1 MSKADERRCKCCGLR
16 KHLSAFQPGVWDAK
30 EGSSKTPARDR
41 WCIECQEREVLI
53 PTEQINL
60 SKMAAKNKYLEQ
72 TYNISLKQYEKMYM
86 EQAGLCAIC
95 RKPTTIEKPFLF
107 VDHDHDTGKV
117 RGLLCHKCNAGI
129 GLFEDNVNSL
139 NFAIQYLRNNSSGQN
154 DI

>member
-1 MSKADERRCKCCGLR
+1 
-16 KHLSAFQPGVWDAK
+16 
-30 EGSSKTPARDR
+30 
-41 WCIECQEREVLI
+41 
-53 PTEQINL
+53 
-60 SKMAAKNKYLEQ
+60 MAAKNKYLEQ